1 MDDYE
6 RTSGEQFEDDIHQ
19 IENSITDG
27 AERAKDIS
35 DRIKNS
41 RNKNSQDS
49 SGQNNDLNLKSN
61 NHKTNTDS
69 DGLSDNPNS
78 NKNDGNLSNPDETPD
93 AGSPQGNNSVSESG
107 ASTAANTGAEAGTTA
122 GAEAGVEAGVEAGA
136 VAREGASAA
145 GAAGAEAA
153 IEGASAAAA
162 PETAG
167 TSLIVAAVV
176 PFIKYI
182 AITAIVLLLVGS
194 LILNYVLSFPQ
205 ILWSQM
211 FTANTSTSNMEYWD
225 QANDWEKEEKKNG
238 IKIHNNIY
246 ETAESIGKIAQDN
259 IDESKDTNLY
269 DYDFYNDAKK
279 LTAMS
284 TWVEEIYFNYLIET
298 ADKDGYVKD
307 DNTVP
312 NTGSEDTKEVEN
324 TNDSNWFAKVWG
336 YVKYGYNY
344 VKNKINTTVHLIKVA
359 HYQRKASKAYKTK
372 DVLDKVE
379 KTGVKIFEYDNNNIG
394 KKNKNNKYI
403 AISRPKEI
411 ELMNSIFDERF
422 KNEDKEIRDYCY
434 RHYCNYKEYQGAV
447 DRINMILENTDNE
460 ADRHYFVERP
470 EEYFYDT
477 LPIPDAVKRYEKLIT
492 AGIQR
497 YIKDN
502 PKYKDRFDLKK
513 LVLYFE
519 ARATLESGGINDN
532 LMGINPVYLPK
543 GVHGDALREWTVYR
557 AADITLFLLD
567 YAKVDHDFAKV
578 NNVEIAIMAYGFD
591 GTIYIDWINKEYKGK
606 QTQEAINKYSKI
618 HEEKYGA
625 LGKVDPS
632 YLKTFEQ
639 YFPVHTITWAYPVPS
654 CHDISCGF
662 YGYPEHNGVDFSN
675 GGVLGAPVC
684 ASADGTV
691 VRVKMWE
698 RSYGHHVFIKHK
710 NGWITQYCHM
720 GKIFVQEGQPVKQ
733 GQKIGE
739 VASTGNSTGP
749 HCHFG
754 MMDSN
759 GNYQDPMKYLPKK
772 KN

>member
-1 MDDYE
+1 MEDYE
-6 RTSGEQFEDDIHQ
+6 KKSSEQLEDDFQQ
-19 IENSITDG
+19 IEDSISDG
-27 AERAKDIS
+27 TQHIKDIADKVKKTREKNQNDS
-35 DRIKNS
+35 PADR
-41 RNKNSQDS
+41 
-49 SGQNNDLNLKSN
+49 DLNLNNQSN
-61 NHKTNTDS
+61 KTN
-69 DGLSDNPNS
+69 L
-78 NKNDGNLSNPDETPD
+78 NKNNSKNTSGVGNENETAPNEQNP
-93 AGSPQGNNSVSESG
+93 AGNSAAHGKESAG
-107 ASTAANTGAEAGTTA
+107 ASTASDAGTTA
-122 GAEAGVEAGVEAGA
+122 GAEVGAATTEAGA
-136 VAREGASAA
+136 TAGAEAGAAVGEGAAAA
-145 GAAGAEAA
+145 GTAGAEAA
-153 IEGASAAAA
+153 VEGASAAAA

-176 PFIKYI
+176 PFLKYI

-194 LILNYVLSFPQ
+194 LVLNYVLSFPQ
-205 ILWSQM
+205 ILWSQI
-211 FTANTSTSNMEYWD
+211 FTENTTTSSMEYWD
-225 QANDWEKEEKKNG
+225 KDNDWEKEEKKNG

-246 ETAESIGKIAQDN
+246 ETAESIGDIAKED
-259 IDESKDTNLY
+259 IDESQDTNLY

-284 TWVEEIYFNYLIET
+284 TLIEEIYFDYVIESS
-298 ADKDGYVKD
+298 DKDGYVKD
-307 DNTVP
+307 DGSVANSKSDDTKTVTNSEDGNWFEKSFGFIKFGSDYIKNKANTVI
-312 NTGSEDTKEVEN
+312 T
-324 TNDSNWFAKVWG
+324 
-336 YVKYGYNY
+336 
-344 VKNKINTTVHLIKVA
+344 LIKVA
-359 HYQRKASKAYKTK
+359 HYQRKVSKAYSTK
-372 DVLDKVE
+372 NVLEKV
-379 KTGVKIFEYDNNNIG
+379 KKSGVEIFETENNNIG
-394 KKNKNNKYI
+394 KKNKKNKYI
-403 AISRPKEI
+403 ALSKTKEI
-411 ELMNSIFDERF
+411 ELINAMFDERF
-422 KNEDKEIRDYCY
+422 KNEDKEIRDHYY
-434 RHYCNYKEYQGAV
+434 RYYCNYKEYQGSV
-447 DRINMILENTDNE
+447 ERINMILENTDNE

-567 YAKVDHDFAKV
+567 YAKVDHDFTKA

-606 QTQEAINKYSKI
+606 QTQEAINKYSQI
-618 HEEKYGA
+618 HIEKYGS
-625 LGKVDPS
+625 LGAVDPS
-632 YLKTFEQ
+632 YLKSFEQ
-639 YFPVHTITWAYPVPS
+639 YFPVHSITWAYPVPS

-662 YGYPEHNGVDFSN
+662 YGYPDHNGVDFSN